1 MAALIRAALKYTPF
15 GRWLML
21 SGSNPL
27 AALYAGFPRTGV
39 VTATYA
45 LSGTLSGLSG
55 VIIAARNVN
64 VKWDYGASYL
74 LIAILIAV
82 MAGVRPEG
90 IRPDRLRRLLGRRPA
105 ADVQP
110 AQFRRS
116 VNSSPWR
123 R

>member
-1 MAALIRAALKYTPF
+1 MAALIGAALKYTPP

-64 VKWDYGASYL
+64 VK
-74 LIAILIAV
+74 
-82 MAGVRPEG
+82 G
-90 IRPDRLRRLLGRRPA
+90 ITAPRTC
-105 ADVQP
+105 
-110 AQFRRS
+110 
-116 VNSSPWR
+116 
-123 R
+123 